1 MGTPMGVLAVG
12 CLACVCMLVERCS
25 DGHSF
30 WHAGCPTPP
39 YPGGHPANKL
49 MRRLGSSRERPLKA

>member
-1 MGTPMGVLAVG
+1 MGTPMGVPAVG

-30 WHAGCPTPP
+30 WHAGCPVPS
-39 YPGGHPANKL
+39 H
-49 MRRLGSSRERPLKA
+49 LGEACSEQADVGP